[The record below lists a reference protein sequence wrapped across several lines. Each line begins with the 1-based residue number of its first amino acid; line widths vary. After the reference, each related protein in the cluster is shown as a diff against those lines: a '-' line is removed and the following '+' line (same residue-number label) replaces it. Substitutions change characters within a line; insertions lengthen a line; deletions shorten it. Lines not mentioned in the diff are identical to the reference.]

1 MRMSKYF
8 LYLCKQKQTCT
19 STGKSM
25 IDNNKKGCCGK
36 TKRWIPI
43 AIGTLAVLLV
53 AVVVTKDLPWQR
65 GYETRYEFKVRN
77 FRKSVEGPFQM
88 LGCLAVR
95 DSYWMC
101 RYVDS
106 LPDPE
111 GLTHTVRYDNTEK
124 ITLLV
129 KGTDSTAVADY
140 AAALYKT
147 AYDTVTKYGD
157 EVSQRKAVVLRD
169 IIDEL
174 HNTMDDS
181 ILSLR
186 NSLYE
191 RLATVETDLAVENKY
206 VDLLNGAEVPG
217 AQKTPSRGW
226 VIVLSVVVAFLFCL
240 TVSILKKR
248 EDDESC

>member
-1 MRMSKYF
+1 M
-8 LYLCKQKQTCT
+8 L
-19 STGKSM
+19 
-25 IDNNKKGCCGK
+25 NNKEKGCCGK
-36 TKRWIPI
+36 TKRWLPI
-43 AIGTLAVLLV
+43 VIGTLAVLVV
-53 AVVVTKDLPWQR
+53 AVVVTRDLPWKR
-65 GYETRYEFKVRN
+65 GYEARYEFKVRN
-77 FRKSVEGPFQM
+77 FRKSIEGPFQM

-101 RYVDS
+101 RYIDS
-106 LPDPE
+106 LPDRE

-129 KGTDSTAVADY
+129 KGDDSSAVSDY
-140 AAALYKT
+140 AAYLYKT
-147 AYDTVTKYGD
+147 CHDTVTRYGD
-157 EVSQRKAVVLRD
+157 EVCQRKAVVLRD

-191 RLATVETDLAVENKY
+191 RLATVETDIVVENKY
-206 VDLLNGAEVPG
+206 VDLLNGAEVPQ
-217 AQKTPSRGW
+217 AKKTPSRGW
-226 VIVLSVVVAFLFCL
+226 VIVISVVVGFLFCL

-248 EDDESC
+248 EDDDEGC